1 MKKDYPIALQ
11 KCAIL
16 LKYDFDKTD
25 TLFLQSKILLKLH
38 QYDESL
44 LAVNKCINS
53 DTKNIEFLNLKTKIQ
68 IAKSEYKDAFKSN
81 QQSIEINDKCSYS

>member
-1 MKKDYPIALQ
+1 MKKDYSVALQ

-25 TLFLQSKILLKLH
+25 ILFLQSKILLKLY

-44 LAVNKCINS
+44 MAVNNS
-53 DTKNIEFLNLKTKIQ
+53 IKFDTKNIEFLNLKTKI
-68 IAKSEYKDAFKSN
+68 
-81 QQSIEINDKCSYS
+81 

>member
-1 MKKDYPIALQ
+1 ME

-16 LKYDFDKTD
+16 LKYDFEKTD

-44 LAVNKCINS
+44 IAVNNS
-53 DTKNIEFLNLKTKIQ
+53 IKFDTRNIEFLNLKTKIQ